1 MPFTLIALMSL
12 GRSVRAQGKNA
23 IISNDHLRVLVEPE
37 NNSLSHKR
45 TRRGYGL
52 FKTRLLLEIW
62 WSNST
67 P

>member
-1 MPFTLIALMSL
+1 MRPL
-12 GRSVRAQGKNA
+12 GWSAGTQDKNA
-23 IISNDHLRVLVEPE
+23 IISNDYLRVLVEPE
-37 NNSLSHKR
+37 NNSFSFKGP
-45 TRRGYGL
+45 RRGNGL